1 MIYAPASRRAAIFLV
16 FSSLCSCGTTYDVR
30 EINSGQLAAVSSRH
44 ATIQAQPK
52 VDRSGE
58 ESAAMFTA
66 VKTRIEPIAE
76 EFCSRETTAGTVC
89 DYDIL
94 IDPSRKAG
102 NAYQTYI
109 DGTPTLIFTPGFLA
123 AVGNEHELAFVM
135 GHEAGHHIAGH
146 LDKKQTQTTVAG
158 VGGALLGGLL
168 VVAIAAAGGNP
179 SAQDIDAL
187 VGGGAAVGAVG
198 GASAYSQTFE
208 LEADMIGAYVAEA
221 AGYDPEQGSAVF
233 PRISGDKHA
242 EPESGQAAFWST
254 HPSSPERLAW
264 AAQVAADIKAAR
276 ERGEA
281 PKPPRARDL
290 SERIADNLGL

>member
-1 MIYAPASRRAAIFLV
+1 MSRSIAILLV
-16 FSSLCSCGTTYDVR
+16 FLNLSSCGTTYDVR

-44 ATIQAQPK
+44 ASIQAEPRIE
-52 VDRSGE
+52 RSGE
-58 ESAAMFTA
+58 ESAAVFVA
-66 VKTRIEPIAE
+66 VKAKIEPIAE
-76 EFCSRETTAGTVC
+76 EFCSNETTAGTVC
-89 DYDIL
+89 DYNIQ
-94 IDPSRKAG
+94 IDPSRKAV

-123 AVGNEHELAFVM
+123 AVGDEHELAFVM

-187 VGGGAAVGAVG
+187 VGGGAAVGAAG
-198 GASAYSQTFE
+198 GATAYSQTFE

-221 AGYDPEQGSAVF
+221 AGYDPERGSAVF

-264 AAQVAADIKAAR
+264 AAAVAADIRSAR
-276 ERGEA
+276 GRGEA

-290 SERIADNLGL
+290 NERISDSLGF